1 VAGHGR
7 RIPDGRFAAD
17 TEDKLALDPCHLG
30 FVRDRVQQMKSQE
43 NPLAELKKRLKPEI
57 RAKYE
62 GWNNPNWI
70 KYAMDNFY
78 NSTK

>member
-1 VAGHGR
+1 
-7 RIPDGRFAAD
+7 
-17 TEDKLALDPCHLG
+17 
-30 FVRDRVQQMKSQE
+30 MKSQE